1 MPSRV
6 GKGNPED
13 SIITKLIRERFPLKT
28 VVSND
33 HPTKEKEP
41 KTNEN
46 ASVLK
51 N

>member
-13 SIITKLIRERFPLKT
+13 SAITSLIRARFPLKNT
-28 VVSND
+28 KR
-33 HPTKEKEP
+33 PTKEKEL